1 MFQEFASSGD
11 VIIINIIIRIVVVVG
26 QRKLIF
32 LCSQLSFLWPKRSF
46 LFRLVFKI
54 AKQVAYC
61 MFNVIFIFFKNRYIT
76 WYTFWLVVLRRFL
89 IFVFKKL
96 FKSAATVS
104 NFFAHFNSLSANW

>member
-46 LFRLVFKI
+46 LFRLVFFKI
-54 AKQVAYC
+54 AKRVAYC
-61 MFNVIFIFFKNRYIT
+61 MFNVI
-76 WYTFWLVVLRRFL
+76 L
-89 IFVFKKL
+89 
-96 FKSAATVS
+96 
-104 NFFAHFNSLSANW
+104 NSF